1 MWLARQCKNAALV
14 THKWVWKERIH
25 WFVKRP
31 SARIRVPQRP
41 VPQSPPNCGYI
52 SSENAQPLFYFASIN
67 LLWLFVPRESLRP
80 CRSCDTSILASN
92 LSGKKEMLLG
102 LHTLLIHLDTLG
114 KLHRVEVHSN
124 AREMQL
130 ICYKNSNRNNANPS
144 STKRNP
150 SKHRNE
156 TGDFKQQH
164 GSEGR

>member
-1 MWLARQCKNAALV
+1 MGLKGTHSLICEKTFCTYSSSPEARSTKSSKLRIYLIR
-14 THKWVWKERIH
+14 ER
-25 WFVKRP
+25 V
-31 SARIRVPQRP
+31 
-41 VPQSPPNCGYI
+41 
-52 SSENAQPLFYFASIN
+52 ASILLCVN

-144 STKRNP
+144 STKRNS

-156 TGDFKQQH
+156 TGDSKQQH